1 MSAGLV
7 SAVVFACVYGGA
19 LLGMVLRGLLPE
31 RHRTPESKDLVRL
44 GVGLIATMSALVL
57 GLLVS
62 SAKSAYDT
70 QRSELTRNGRQGR
83 ASSTVCWNTTA
94 RRRRTCACCSAAPS

>member
-1 MSAGLV
+1 MNTVTTSLAIFGC
-7 SAVVFACVYGGA
+7 VFGGA
-19 LLGMVLRGLLPE
+19 VLGMVLRGLLPE

-70 QRSELTRNGRQGR
+70 QA
-83 ASSTVCWNTTA
+83 AS
-94 RRRRTCACCSAAPS
+94 